1 MTAATSLS
9 PWSEPAISDHEAA
22 RANAEAQQHANERRC
37 AVLVVAG
44 AAHDKADAVTLLEM
58 LGLGMEEIR
67 AARPMAVVPED
78 LTDPPKSKGRKTH
91 AA

>member
-9 PWSEPAISDHEAA
+9 SWSEPAISSHEAA
-22 RANAEAQQHANERRC
+22 RANAEAQQHENERRC

-44 AAHDKADAVTLLEM
+44 AAHDKADAMTLLEM
-58 LGLGMEEIR
+58 LGLGIEEIR
-67 AARPMAVVPED
+67 AARPMTVVAEAPAE
-78 LTDPPKSKGRKTH
+78 PAKAKGRKTH